1 MQNSLFNFYYVC
13 WMELDCI
20 KQNPFNQKG
29 HLLEQECLF
38 NKKNTVY
45 VSNISA
51 LSSYL
56 FLIQL

>member
-38 NKKNTVY
+38 KKKK
-45 VSNISA
+45 I
-51 LSSYL
+51 LSML
-56 FLIQL
+56 ATFQLYHHIYF

>member
-29 HLLEQECLF
+29 HLLEQERLF
-38 NKKNTVY
+38 KKKKKKILPMLAT
-45 VSNISA
+45 
-51 LSSYL
+51 
-56 FLIQL
+56 FQLYHHIYF